1 MRCGASKA
9 ALLLRMPQHI
19 DAIDL
24 AHAHAVH
31 PLNLCGLKL
40 RLGEEDDGDHD
51 TVVLVDLVRGRGR
64 LRVRA
69 RGRG

>member
-64 LRVRA
+64 LRVKA